1 MIYRFNLL
9 KININMIR
17 TVKELIIELKKL
29 PEDTLIYNTSCDQI
43 FEGNIELTLV
53 VNKKRNKTKYSTE
66 EVKGVIINTFMDEDL
81 IRLLSDD

>member
-1 MIYRFNLL
+1 
-9 KININMIR
+9 MIR